1 MSGQGPV
8 LWIAVPA
15 AVIGAASFGLASA
28 VQHRVTKQVREH
40 RMFSPAFVLGLIR
53 KPAWLL
59 SIVTVVVGLS
69 LQVVALAFGPL
80 VLVQPLLVTSVLFGA
95 AFAAWMA
102 HRKLDLILACG
113 GLACVGGLSAFLVL
127 ARPEGEGGGFIGSPV
142 APLAVLLG
150 VLVLAAVVAARRFSG
165 EVGAICLAGATG
177 ILYGVTAGLMKV
189 VADQVRATGVSEPF
203 QHPALYVVCVIG
215 PVGFLLSQQTFQRG
229 KLISP
234 ALAVITTI
242 DPLVSAAI
250 GVSWFGERLDFS
262 PAILTGEI
270 IALLVLVAGVAVLT
284 HRSEQLRKHLGQHH
298 RGTGS
303 TGLTWG

>member
-1 MSGQGPV
+1 M
-8 LWIAVPA
+8 WIAVPT
-15 AVIGAASFGLASA
+15 AVAGAASFGLASA
-28 VQHRVTKQVREH
+28 VQHRVTKEVTEH
-40 RMFSPAFVLGLIR
+40 RMLRPGFLFGLIR
-53 KPAWLL
+53 KPVWLL

-102 HRKLDLILACG
+102 HRKLDLVLAAG
-113 GLACVGGLSAFLVL
+113 GFACVGGLSAFLVL
-127 ARPEGEGGGFIGSPV
+127 ARPEGEGGGFTGAPV
-142 APLAVLLG
+142 APLAIVLG
-150 VLVLAAVVAARRFSG
+150 VIVVGAVLAARRFRG
-165 EVGAICLAGATG
+165 EIGAISLAAATG
-177 ILYGVTAGLMKV
+177 VLYGITAGLMKV
-189 VADQVRATGVSEPF
+189 VADQVRASGVAEPF
-203 QHPALYVVCVIG
+203 GHWTLYVVCVIG

-250 GVSWFGERLDFS
+250 GVSWFGERLDLS
-262 PAILTGEI
+262 PAILAGEI
-270 IALLVLVAGVAVLT
+270 VALLVLIAGVAVLT
-284 HRSEQLRKHLGQHH
+284 HRSEQLRRHLDRRH
-298 RGTGS
+298 RSAGS